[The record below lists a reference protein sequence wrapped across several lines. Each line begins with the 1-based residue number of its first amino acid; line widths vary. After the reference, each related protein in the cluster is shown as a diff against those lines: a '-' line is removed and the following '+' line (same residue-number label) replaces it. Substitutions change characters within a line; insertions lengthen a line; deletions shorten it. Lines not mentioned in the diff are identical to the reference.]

1 MQERYSLNQTPEQIA
16 RDVIDV
22 QLRLAGWAVQE
33 KNRIDWQVSSGIA
46 VRHYPTQDGLEAD
59 YVLFVDHRPVGG
71 SLRRKKRKK
80 GIILPWLKS
89 SLSDMP
95 KAS

>member
-1 MQERYSLNQTPEQIA
+1 MYSC
-16 RDVIDV
+16 
-22 QLRLAGWAVQE
+22 G
-33 KNRIDWQVSSGIA
+33 WQVSSGIA

-59 YVLFVDHRPVGG
+59 YVLFVDRRPVGG

-89 SLSDMP
+89 SLPDLP